1 MSTARLLYRNRI
13 NAWAFRAI
21 SRPVS
26 YDGHLYQADADS
38 RAIIAGWAAHIA
50 SGGVLPDGFVWRT
63 ADNQDVALTPADVA
77 ALNAAFLASANDV
90 RGISWAAK
98 QQLDALDDLDA
109 AEALVAGIG
118 A

>member
-13 NAWAFRAI
+13 NAWATRAI

-38 RAIIAGWAAHIA
+38 RAIIAGWAAHVA
-50 SGGVLPDGFVWRT
+50 SGGALPDGFVWRT
-63 ADNQDVALTPADVA
+63 ADNQDVALAPADVT

-90 RGISWAAK
+90 RVASWETK
-98 QQLDALDDLDA
+98 RQLDGVDDPDA
-109 AEALVAGIG
+109 AEAIVAGIG